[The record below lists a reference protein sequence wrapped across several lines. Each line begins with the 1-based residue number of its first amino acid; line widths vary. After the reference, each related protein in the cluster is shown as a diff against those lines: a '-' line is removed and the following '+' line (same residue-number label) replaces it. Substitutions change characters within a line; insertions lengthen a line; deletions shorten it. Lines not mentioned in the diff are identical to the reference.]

1 MVEEGKGVYLKNW
14 KKRFE
19 DYRAVRLNATLF
31 PVDAYEIEM
40 YKRYGLSPEKVEAA
54 APGEIISHIENADA
68 VFVVSAALP
77 APVIEGMKRCRVIAR
92 HGIGCDKIDV
102 ALAKERGI
110 IVANVPGFCSPEMG
124 EHAMALL
131 LAVAR
136 KLPQLSAATAKG
148 AWLES
153 RQIACQT
160 HRLEGRVLGLV
171 GFGDSAI
178 ETAKRAKGFGF
189 RIVATRRRLS
199 APSAE
204 AEELGV
210 QMVDLD
216 TLLATSDYV
225 SLHLPLTPENY
236 HMFDEKALRGM
247 KRGAVLINTA
257 RGALVD
263 ETALAALLREGWL
276 SGAGID
282 TFEQIDPFTENE
294 EPPQHPLL
302 ELDNVILT
310 PHVAALSE
318 EAMKRV
324 KDGMVENAATVL
336 AGHWPRPEHIVNP
349 GVVPRFALEP
359 FDPALFDDS
368 EKRN

>member
-1 MVEEGKGVYLKNW
+1 MKDW
-14 KKRFE
+14 KTLFE
-19 DYRAVRLNATLF
+19 DRKVVRLNAKLF
-31 PVDAYEIEM
+31 PVSAYETEI
-40 YKRYGLSPEKVEAA
+40 YARYGLLPAQVEAA
-54 APGEIISHIENADA
+54 TPEEIIPYVEDADA

-77 APVIEGMKRCRVIAR
+77 AAVVEGMKRCRVIAR
-92 HGIGCDKIDV
+92 HGIGCDKIDT
-102 ALAKERGI
+102 ARAKKLGI
-110 IVANVPGFCSPEMG
+110 VVANVPGFCSPEMG

-136 KLPQLSAATAKG
+136 KLSRLSDAMARG

-153 RQIACQT
+153 RHIACQT

-178 ETAKRAKGFGF
+178 ETAKRARGFGF
-189 RIVATRRRLS
+189 RIVATRRHLDT
-199 APSAE
+199 PSVE
-204 AEELGV
+204 ARELGI

-216 TLLATSDYV
+216 SLLEISDYV
-225 SLHLPLTPENY
+225 SLHLPLVPQTY
-236 HMFDEKALRGM
+236 HLFDDKTLRRM

-302 ELDNVILT
+302 ELNNVICT

-318 EAMKRV
+318 EAMQNV
-324 KDGMVENAATVL
+324 KEGMVKNAVAVL
-336 AGHWPRPEHIVNP
+336 AGYWPRPENIVNP
-349 GVVPRFALEP
+349 GVVPRVPLEP
-359 FDPALFDDS
+359 FDPALFEDPAK
-368 EKRN
+368 EN